1 MTYLSEKQR
10 SESGASGL
18 EFVSEFAPSATMEEQ
33 ILQIEEIGSEKKSQ
47 GIGNNQRNAELRRM
61 AQTMAAEQL
70 ASAQAANAGGQ
81 AQAASNK
88 AEIQEDAVKL
98 SNKALGEVSARN
110 SADSM
115 NRRDD
120 LLSSL
125 MNKLNSEIINPD
137 SEFNKQNEKNKKA
150 KGEAGGDKKKKKQ
163 VKKEA
168 EWSPKTEEGQIHPG
182 RDVIG
187 KVRVTEEVKETGGEG
202 GGGVGGVGKAG
213 AGKANGKAG
222 SSNYGKAAESK
233 PAGPEQQQQGQ
244 KNGDSKDEN
253 KEAKEASA
261 AKNLQKSGLQ
271 SQELEQE
278 GKKEE
283 GGQKS
288 KIDEQA
294 GGAGASKVKEFDV
307 RTKATGANQSLTVTP
322 PKKLQPG
329 DSFRKFRKLDDKP
342 MLKYATLHKSKF
354 QGGDNKEAIK
364 ELKKNAQAAG
374 ESPEAIQQ
382 AVQKLKDRSNP
393 DQ

>member
-18 EFVSEFAPSATMEEQ
+18 EFVSEFAPSATMEEH
-33 ILQIEEIGSEKKSQ
+33 LKIEEIGSEKKSQ
-47 GIGNNQRNAELRRM
+47 GIGSNQRNDELRRM

-70 ASAQAANAGGQ
+70 ASTQAANAGGQ

-98 SNKALGEVSARN
+98 SNKALGEVTARN
-110 SADSM
+110 SVDSM

-125 MNKLNSEIINPD
+125 MNKLNTEIINPD
-137 SEFNKQNEKNKKA
+137 SDFNKQNEKNKKA
-150 KGEAGGDKKKKKQ
+150 KGDAGGDKKKKKQ

-202 GGGVGGVGKAG
+202 GGGVGGVGKAEG
-213 AGKANGKAG
+213 GKANVKAG
-222 SSNYGKAAESK
+222 TPNYGKAAESK
-233 PAGPEQQQQGQ
+233 SAAPEQQQQGQ
-244 KNGDSKDEN
+244 KSGDSKDEN

-278 GKKEE
+278 GKEE
-283 GGQKS
+283 SGQKS

-342 MLKYATLHKSKF
+342 MLRYATLHQSKF